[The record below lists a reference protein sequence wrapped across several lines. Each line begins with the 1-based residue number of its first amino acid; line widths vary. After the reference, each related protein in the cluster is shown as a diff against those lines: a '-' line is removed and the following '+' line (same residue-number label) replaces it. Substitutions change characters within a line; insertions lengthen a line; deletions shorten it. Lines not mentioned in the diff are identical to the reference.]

1 MVAVLINM
9 LGEMDKPKGAPG
21 VAVAAVMEKIAREIV
36 LLYAEGKV
44 EVGGNRVYHETRD
57 SSEMDFTKIT
67 IYYQRKWFNFSRVLV
82 DFTLKDG
89 RWIFQI
95 DSACEEPV
103 KSRIKLL
110 FKKYSPELLAKKIK
124 VVFLG

>member
-44 EVGGNRVYHETRD
+44 ELGGNRVYHETRD
-57 SSEMDFTKIT
+57 SGEMDFTQIT
-67 IYYQRKWFNFSRVLV
+67 IYYQRKWLSFSRVLV
-82 DFTLKDG
+82 DFILKDG

-103 KSRIKLL
+103 KDKIKLL
-110 FKKYSPELLAKKIK
+110 FKKYSPELLAKKIE